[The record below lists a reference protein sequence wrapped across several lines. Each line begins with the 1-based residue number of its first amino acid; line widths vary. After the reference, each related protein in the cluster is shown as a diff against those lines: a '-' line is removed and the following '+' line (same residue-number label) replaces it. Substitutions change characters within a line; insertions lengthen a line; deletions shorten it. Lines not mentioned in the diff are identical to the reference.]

1 MENTDTEV
9 EITDSSKQTK
19 DWRKSQ
25 KMVCKWK
32 KK

>member
-25 KMVCKWK
+25 EWYVNGK
-32 KK
+32 K